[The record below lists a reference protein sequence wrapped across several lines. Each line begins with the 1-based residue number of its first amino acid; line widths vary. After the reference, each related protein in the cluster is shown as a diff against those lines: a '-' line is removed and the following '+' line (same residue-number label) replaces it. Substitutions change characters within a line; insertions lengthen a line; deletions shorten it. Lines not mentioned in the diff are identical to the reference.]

1 MCVEGANTAL
11 PTPCPL
17 LKEAPVSY
25 VVATPDFLATA
36 AEDLAALGSAV
47 GAANAAAA
55 NSTTWLL
62 AAGADEVSTR
72 IAALFGAHAL
82 EYQAVSSQAA
92 QFNEQFVLGLAA
104 SANAYLTIEIANAE
118 QGLWNAVNAPAQT
131 LLGRPL
137 IGNGA
142 NATTPVS
149 LRPTAADTRITVPG
163 AGPLY
168 YPNFLLHLPYLG
180 RTLLEGGIPG
190 PSSVSLLQGYD
201 LLNDAIGENW
211 FPGSMAQVVNYP
223 ASLGIVSGSPAAP
236 SVNDAVAIGQRAL
249 NDQIMNAVAN
259 GGGSPVHIA
268 GLSEGTIVVDRE
280 LAYLATDPAAPRAN
294 ALQFVMFSS
303 PELGLAH
310 IYFPNGYTVPLF
322 NYTVQGLPNTQYN
335 VSVVFGQY
343 DFFGNPPDRP
353 WNLLADVNSLFGA
366 AYYHDP
372 ASLASPSDVVEV
384 SSVTDSAG
392 GTITTYMIPSPT
404 LPMLLPLEQ
413 IGVPQPIV
421 NNLNCVLQPIVND
434 GYSSLT
440 PDAGP
445 HFSEGSLVGLP
456 TAADV
461 LGGVI

>member
-1 MCVEGANTAL
+1 
-11 PTPCPL
+11 
-17 LKEAPVSY
+17 VS
-25 VVATPDFLATA
+25 TPDFLATA
-36 AEDLAALGSAV
+36 AQDLAAMGSAV
-47 GAANAAAA
+47 SAANAAAA
-55 NSTTWLL
+55 NSTTSLL

-82 EYQAVSSQAA
+82 EYQALSSQAA
-92 QFNEQFVLGLAA
+92 RFNEQFVLGLAA
-104 SANAYLTIEIANAE
+104 TANAYLTTEIANAE
-118 QGLWNAVNAPAQT
+118 QGLSNAVNAPAQT

-149 LRPTAADTRITVPG
+149 LPRAAADTRITVPG

-168 YPNFLLHLPYLG
+168 EPNFLTQLPYLG
-180 RTLLEGGIPG
+180 QAFLEGGIPG
-190 PSSVSLLQGYD
+190 PRSVSILQGYE
-201 LLNDAIGENW
+201 LLNQAIGENW
-211 FPGSMAQVVNYP
+211 FPGSTAQVVNYP
-223 ASLGIVSGSPAAP
+223 ASFGVLSGSPAAP
-236 SVNDAVAIGQRAL
+236 GVNDAVAVGQRAL

-259 GGGSPVHIA
+259 SNGSPVHVA
-268 GLSEGTIVVDRE
+268 ALSEGTTVVDRE
-280 LAYLATDPAAPRAN
+280 LAYLATDPAAPPAN

-310 IYFPNGYTVPLF
+310 TYLPNGFTVPLID
-322 NYTVQGLPNTQYN
+322 YTVQGLPNTQYN

-343 DFFGNPPDRP
+343 DFWGNPPDRP

-366 AYYHDP
+366 VYYHDP
-372 ASLASPSDVVEV
+372 TSLASSSNVVEV
-384 SSVTDSAG
+384 SSFTDSAG

-404 LPMLLPLEQ
+404 LPLLLPLEQ
-413 IGVPQPIV
+413 MGVPQPIV
-421 NNLNCVLQPIVND
+421 NNLNSVLQPIVND

-445 HFSEGSLVGLP
+445 YFLEGSLVGLP

-461 LGGVI
+461 LGTLERGLFGSAPYPFG